1 MPVRSSG
8 TKLAPSG
15 IWRGT
20 AALLLLFS
28 ISLGQS
34 WAALAGDTDTAL
46 INWARAKTLFIEQ
59 LDRAPRSVD
68 ARFNE
73 PTLVHRAVP
82 SVVAPSADERARNTA
97 TIELYAQTY
106 GQPSLASFLWT
117 GVESGNPLTRDES
130 YRWDSLDDQGLF
142 DHERR
147 RILAARLIDLGIL
160 NVRLGLSNH
169 LIDPER
175 EETWLAHDR
184 LIDDLDRAG
193 LRVSLDLHHFGIE
206 DRFRVVG
213 PDGRTNGSAS
223 YYLNPDWPGYFAA
236 FSRAAIKRYGG
247 KVKAVT
253 LINEPETT
261 IGFNSEMWHGA
272 FPRWQSPLH
281 TTYYIERAV
290 QVAKAAV
297 RARLAIEE
305 ELAPSKRRMLYIHPE
320 AAVFKPEWDEFNR
333 HIRFFG
339 SDLILGQDW
348 LLNADFD
355 RLALMTPAEHLAKW
369 DATPPSSRTSLD
381 WAIKRYLEGSS
392 ATGRSLADSLQRVL
406 HMLKEVQALHQ
417 DLNRAFKATMKTD
430 MVFGIDYYAH
440 NEDFDTRGR
449 HLSSE
454 PQNYTGEVSS
464 GARAGLQA
472 VITDYYNRYRLPM
485 MITETGTPYFHYG
498 ARWHQEML
506 LECAAAAS
514 AGVPL
519 LAYSIYPLLDSW
531 GWETAL
537 SVPRPQTLLNPGG
550 IFTLALEPRPF
561 VRRLMD
567 SLKAGFQPDRSV
579 GSSE

>member
-8 TKLAPSG
+8 IKLAPSD
-15 IWRGT
+15 T
-20 AALLLLFS
+20 CLSSAAALLLLFS
-28 ISLGQS
+28 ISLAQS

-46 INWARAKTLFIEQ
+46 INWARAKTLLVEQ
-59 LDRAPRSVD
+59 LDREPRSVD
-68 ARFNE
+68 AQFNE
-73 PTLVHRAVP
+73 PTLISRAVTP
-82 SVVAPSADERARNTA
+82 VVAPSADERARNAA
-97 TIELYAQTY
+97 TSDLYVQIY
-106 GQPSLASFLWT
+106 GRPSLKSFLWT

-147 RILAARLIDLGIL
+147 RVLAARLLYLGIL

-175 EETWLAHDR
+175 DETWLAHDG

-206 DRFRVVG
+206 DRFRVAG
-213 PDGRTNGSAS
+213 PDGRTKGRAS
-223 YYLNPDWPGYFAA
+223 YYLNQDWPAYFAA
-236 FSRAAIKRYGG
+236 FSRAAINRYGPRI
-247 KVKAVT
+247 KAVT

-261 IGFNSEMWHGA
+261 IGFNSEMWNGA

-297 RARLAIEE
+297 LARLAIEE

-320 AAVFKPEWDEFNR
+320 AAVFKPGWDEFNR

-339 SDLILGQDW
+339 SDLILGEDW
-348 LLNADFD
+348 LLEADFEK
-355 RLALMTPAEHLAKW
+355 LELMTPAEHLAKW
-369 DATPPSSRTSLD
+369 NATAPSSRTSLD
-381 WAIKRYLEGSS
+381 WAIKHYLDGSP
-392 ATGRSLADSLQRVL
+392 ATGRPLPDSLQRVL
-406 HMLKEVQALHQ
+406 HMLKEVQDLHRK
-417 DLNRAFKATMKTD
+417 LNREFKVTMKRDT
-430 MVFGIDYYAH
+430 VFGVDYYAH
-440 NEDFDTRGR
+440 NEDFDTKGK
-449 HLSSE
+449 HLSAE
-454 PQNYTGEVSS
+454 PQNYAGEVSS
-464 GARAGLQA
+464 GARAGLEA
-472 VITDYYNRYRLPM
+472 VITDYYNRYHLPM
-485 MITETGTPYFHYG
+485 MVTETGTPYFNYG

-537 SVPRPQTLLNPGG
+537 SVSRPQTLLNPSG

-561 VRRLMD
+561 AGRLLR
-567 SLKAGFQPDRSV
+567 SLKAGFQP
-579 GSSE
+579 

>member
-8 TKLAPSG
+8 TELARPG
-15 IWRGT
+15 YWRNSV
-20 AALLLLFS
+20 AALLLLSFS
-28 ISLGQS
+28 LAQT
-34 WAALAGDTDTAL
+34 WAALAGDTNAAL

-59 LDRAPRSVD
+59 LDQSPRTVD
-68 ARFNE
+68 TRFNE
-73 PTLVHRAVP
+73 PTLIRRP
-82 SVVAPSADERARNTA
+82 APSIVALSDDERERNAA
-97 TIELYAQTY
+97 TVELYSQTY
-106 GQPSLASFLWT
+106 GEPSLRSFLWT
-117 GVESGNPLTRDES
+117 GIESGNPLTRDES

-142 DHERR
+142 EHKRR
-147 RILAARLIDLGIL
+147 RLLAARLIDLGIL

-169 LIDPER
+169 LIDLER
-175 EETWLAHDR
+175 EETWRAHDR
-184 LIDDLDRAG
+184 LIDDLDGLG

-213 PDGRTNGSAS
+213 PDGRTKGPAS
-223 YYLNPDWPGYFAA
+223 YYLNHDWPGYFAA
-236 FSRAAIKRYGG
+236 FARAAIKRYGL

-281 TTYYIERAV
+281 TTYYTERAV

-297 RARLAIEE
+297 SARLAIEQ
-305 ELAPSKRRMLYIHPE
+305 ELAPSRRRMLYIHPE

-339 SDLILGQDW
+339 SDLILGEDW
-348 LLNADFD
+348 LLDADFD
-355 RLALMTPAEHLAKW
+355 RLALMTAAEHLAKW
-369 DATPPSSRTSLD
+369 DATPPASRTSLD
-381 WAIKRYLEGSS
+381 WAIKRYLDGSH
-392 ATGRSLADSLQRVL
+392 ATGRSLPDSLQRVL

-417 DLNRAFKATMKTD
+417 ELNRAFKVTMKTD
-430 MVFGIDYYAH
+430 AVFGIDYYAH
-440 NEDFDTRGR
+440 NEDFDTNGK

-454 PQNYTGEVSS
+454 PQNYVGEVNS

-472 VITDYYNRYRLPM
+472 VIVA
-485 MITETGTPYFHYG
+485 YG
-498 ARWHQEML
+498 ARWYQEML

-561 VRRLMD
+561 VRRLLD
-567 SLKAGFQPDRSV
+567 SLKPGFQPLRSWA
-579 GSSE
+579 SPE